1 MNSQLL
7 DRCYFTKLGMSR
19 DWNDGY
25 DFCDGSAH
33 GDDGSDFGK
42 QGNLVNIR
50 SETEKDEG
58 KVYQSINE

>member
-1 MNSQLL
+1 
-7 DRCYFTKLGMSR
+7 MSR